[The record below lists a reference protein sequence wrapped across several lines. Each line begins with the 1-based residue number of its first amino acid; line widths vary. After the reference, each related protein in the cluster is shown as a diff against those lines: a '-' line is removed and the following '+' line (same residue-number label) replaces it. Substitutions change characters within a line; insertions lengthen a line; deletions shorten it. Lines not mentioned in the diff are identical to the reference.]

1 MEKTFL
7 ECFANMY
14 LGKLPDFGMRV
25 EFTPNLTRYI
35 GAGSE
40 PFDYSI
46 TSQTLCSPE
55 EFRDQVRQEIRLAD
69 SRNRT
74 TFEWKVFETWGMPF
88 QTQIL
93 AESNFFRRRT
103 ARLRFCK
110 SDYEGKTPASVVV
123 KRVSTE
129 ADFETLLDINEAA
142 FGTRSLW
149 LRESLGLEIKENPE
163 LVQAFIA
170 LVDGKPACAAW
181 IKIFNEIGFLFGGGT
196 VPELRGRGSYKALVQ
211 VRAAFAYKVGAKY
224 ILSECSPDSDRVL
237 ESLGFTDGGSAEKW
251 IYPAP

>member
-1 MEKTFL
+1 MEKAFS

-14 LGKLPDFGMRV
+14 LGKLPDAGMRV

-35 GAGSE
+35 GAGRE

-55 EFRDQVRQEIRLAD
+55 EFRDQVRQEIQLAE
-69 SRNRT
+69 SRSRA
-74 TFEWKVFETWGMPF
+74 TFEWKVFETLGMPF

-103 ARLRFCK
+103 ARLRFCQ
-110 SDYEGKTPASVVV
+110 SDFEATTPESVFV

-129 ADFETLLDINEAA
+129 ADFETLLDVNEAA
-142 FGTRSLW
+142 FGSRSLW
-149 LRESLGLEIKENPE
+149 LRESLGLEIK
-163 LVQAFIA
+163 
-170 LVDGKPACAAW
+170 
-181 IKIFNEIGFLFGGGT
+181 
-196 VPELRGRGSYKALVQ
+196 
-211 VRAAFAYKVGAKY
+211 
-224 ILSECSPDSDRVL
+224 LSECSPDSDRVL
-237 ESLGFTDGGSAEKW
+237 RSLGFTDGGIAEKW